1 MSYYQLLTVFIYN
14 LLFLSG
20 IPILLKYLLFCRTR
34 SLLGYK
40 LFFTPGIIIRKEKQL
55 LQKIDQGIIEYH
67 KFCLD
72 KDSATLTRVEDKLS
86 KIIFQKTEFLQNCQ
100 YLPSFL
106 SLLLRKAL
114 SGIIYQIALQAGRE
128 ILPSLSCKY
137 EIETRLQDLRS
148 KIEPEL
154 IEELSQK
161 YFFKYLL
168 YFFATLG
175 ILTGTTNVIIICLF

>member
-1 MSYYQLLTVFIYN
+1 MTYYQLLTIFICN
-14 LLFLSG
+14 LFLLIS
-20 IPILLKYLLFCRTR
+20 IPLLLKYFLFCRTR
-34 SLLGYK
+34 SWLGCK
-40 LFFTPGIIIRKEKQL
+40 LFFTPGLIIRKEKQL
-55 LQKIDQGIIEYH
+55 LQKIDQAIVEYH

-86 KIIFQKTEFLQNCQ
+86 RIIFQKTEFLQN
-100 YLPSFL
+100 YHFLPTFL
-106 SLLLRKAL
+106 SLFLRKIL
-114 SGIIYQIALQAGRE
+114 SGVVYQIALQAGRE
-128 ILPSLSCKY
+128 ILPSLSNKY
-137 EIETRLQDLRS
+137 EIETRLQEVRA

-175 ILTGTTNVIIICLF
+175 TLIGATNVIIICLF